1 VGSAIGEMLV
11 AAVGIAIS
19 PIGVVPAILLV
30 VSARGRANGVA
41 FLVGWAAGIAV
52 AGAVLLVVAGAAD
65 ASDGGAPATWVS
77 WLKLVL
83 GVGLLALALKQV
95 RGRPRGEEEPVMPA
109 WMGAIDAFTPPK
121 AAGTGALLSAVNP
134 KNLVL
139 VAAGAAAIA
148 ETGISA
154 GGQVA
159 ALLVFTAVGSL
170 GVAAPVVYS
179 LALGD
184 RAREPLGRLQVWAA
198 RNGPLILAVIL
209 LLVGVKLIGD
219 ALVAL
224 G

>member
-1 VGSAIGEMLV
+1 M
-11 AAVGIAIS
+11 
-19 PIGVVPAILLV
+19 
-30 VSARGRANGVA
+30 
-41 FLVGWAAGIAV
+41 
-52 AGAVLLVVAGAAD
+52 
-65 ASDGGAPATWVS
+65 
-77 WLKLVL
+77 
-83 GVGLLALALKQV
+83 

-224 G
+224 GQS